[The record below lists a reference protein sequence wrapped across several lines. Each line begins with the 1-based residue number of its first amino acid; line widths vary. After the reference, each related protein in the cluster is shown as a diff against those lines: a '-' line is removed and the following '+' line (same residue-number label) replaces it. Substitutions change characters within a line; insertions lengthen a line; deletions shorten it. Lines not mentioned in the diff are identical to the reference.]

1 MPTRV
6 SLRRVGAPV
15 GKIVALPAT
24 MEELLELA
32 TRKLGLASR
41 ATRVFSE
48 RGDEYE
54 ESEDLTLVVADEV
67 LFVSC
72 AEEFVPAAAV
82 ASVPIVAALE
92 PVAPVEDPVGAA
104 EPLPTVPGSPPT
116 VPERGNT
123 DEAVSPGK
131 ALATTATTAAKQAL
145 KNTQPFT
152 VESVPLSPQRPN
164 AGFRA
169 SKPIRPSSARPARE
183 TTPAAGKLAPPAA
196 AVDAGALGAEPMG
209 STRAAFDRP
218 LNLPKTMCTMPIGN
232 GPMPA
237 RPISAYS
244 YSLSRPRPR
253 GSDVPAQQQQ
263 SPPPPSGRAVGGSP
277 PRARSGV
284 VGSRV
289 QQREMAKQA
298 EWEKSGFVPPEVM
311 VRPTKPRVPGGAFGK
326 SARDVGGGPTHDPF
340 AVNRH
345 GDRTGGGKA
354 PTEFPWNANQPS
366 AVKESL
372 APRTSRPLSAGVAR
386 GTRARGPLE
395 PANPGAG
402 PTVVGSNPGGPAEF
416 FIDKTFA
423 TTAGRGLR

>member
-1 MPTRV
+1 
-6 SLRRVGAPV
+6 
-15 GKIVALPAT
+15 
-24 MEELLELA
+24 
-32 TRKLGLASR
+32 
-41 ATRVFSE
+41 
-48 RGDEYE
+48 
-54 ESEDLTLVVADEV
+54 
-67 LFVSC
+67 
-72 AEEFVPAAAV
+72 
-82 ASVPIVAALE
+82 
-92 PVAPVEDPVGAA
+92 
-104 EPLPTVPGSPPT
+104 
-116 VPERGNT
+116 
-123 DEAVSPGK
+123 
-131 ALATTATTAAKQAL
+131 
-145 KNTQPFT
+145 
-152 VESVPLSPQRPN
+152 
-164 AGFRA
+164 
-169 SKPIRPSSARPARE
+169 
-183 TTPAAGKLAPPAA
+183 
-196 AVDAGALGAEPMG
+196 MG

-354 PTEFPWNANQPS
+354 PTEFPWNANQSS

-386 GTRARGPLE
+386 GTR
-395 PANPGAG
+395 
-402 PTVVGSNPGGPAEF
+402 PGGLSSRRIPVPGPRWSAPTPEARRSF
-416 FIDKTFA
+416 SSTRPLPRQR
-423 TTAGRGLR
+423 GRGLR

>member
-1 MPTRV
+1 
-6 SLRRVGAPV
+6 
-15 GKIVALPAT
+15 
-24 MEELLELA
+24 
-32 TRKLGLASR
+32 
-41 ATRVFSE
+41 
-48 RGDEYE
+48 
-54 ESEDLTLVVADEV
+54 
-67 LFVSC
+67 
-72 AEEFVPAAAV
+72 
-82 ASVPIVAALE
+82 
-92 PVAPVEDPVGAA
+92 
-104 EPLPTVPGSPPT
+104 
-116 VPERGNT
+116 
-123 DEAVSPGK
+123 
-131 ALATTATTAAKQAL
+131 
-145 KNTQPFT
+145 
-152 VESVPLSPQRPN
+152 
-164 AGFRA
+164 
-169 SKPIRPSSARPARE
+169 
-183 TTPAAGKLAPPAA
+183 
-196 AVDAGALGAEPMG
+196 MG

-232 GPMPA
+232 GLCPHGPLARTAIACPA
-237 RPISAYS
+237 PGLEALTCQHSS
-244 YSLSRPRPR
+244 SSRR
-253 GSDVPAQQQQ
+253 A
-263 SPPPPSGRAVGGSP
+263 PSGRAGGSP

-354 PTEFPWNANQPS
+354 PTEFPWNANQSS